1 MQVLEAQMLPATA
14 PFYMGL
20 AAGWAVLVSAYIHHT
35 ATSLMALRFI
45 TVFGI
50 AGLPI
55 FVGLAICNERCRR
68 FVRPRLFNVPNVPMW
83 RCGTHPG
90 AALWLGA
97 GAGA

>member
-1 MQVLEAQMLPATA
+1 MLPATA

-35 ATSLMALRFI
+35 AASLLALRFI

-83 RCGTHPG
+83 RCGLHLSGQPSD
-90 AALWLGA
+90 
-97 GAGA
+97 